1 MDGSHKT
8 IGQTSPSPT
17 ACRSLYF
24 RTPKITV
31 PPFLVYFRSLLGLL
45 HLAAAL
51 EASGAAFDF
60 GTSPHGLS
68 AGIHR
73 AEQETQEA
81 ASFAESARS
90 SHGDFR

>member
-1 MDGSHKT
+1 M
-8 IGQTSPSPT
+8 
-17 ACRSLYF
+17 
-24 RTPKITV
+24 
-31 PPFLVYFRSLLGLL
+31 
-45 HLAAAL
+45 AAAL
-51 EASGAAFDF
+51 EASGAAFDV